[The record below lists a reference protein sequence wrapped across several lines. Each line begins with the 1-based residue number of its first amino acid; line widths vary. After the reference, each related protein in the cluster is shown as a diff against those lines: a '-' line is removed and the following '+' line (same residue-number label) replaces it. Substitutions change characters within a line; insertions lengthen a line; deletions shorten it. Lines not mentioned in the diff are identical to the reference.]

1 VNISIAGA
9 TSGTKDGLSVP
20 AGPALESAEAALRSS
35 RVSAPGVGADLPVSP
50 PLGTIAVP
58 APALSPEAAWRLE
71 KWELQSVAR
80 FLLPGE
86 RIRGC
91 CLHRIPGKNTV
102 DVYFTPSQNSAHYV
116 NLITCASVWNCPVCS
131 ARISERRRELLARA
145 VAAWE
150 LQGGTVVLTS
160 YTFSHRRSDALG
172 DTLPGFLA
180 AQSWMTGHRPYKR
193 VLEAFGIIGAIKALE
208 VTWGTHNGWH
218 PHAHVLLFLPS
229 GVDVAALEAV
239 LYLVWSAAAKRYGLT
254 MSREHGLK
262 VQATYGSVAE
272 YVAKWGHQPARR
284 PWATADEMTKG
295 HSKRAHRA
303 ELADAGYSP
312 FDLLRWLNDTGES
325 KAAEL
330 FRQYAAAFKRRRQLT
345 WSPGLAELLGVA
357 DEADKSDEELA
368 DEIRE
373 ESLLLA
379 QIGRE
384 GWRAVRLLN
393 QRGQLLE
400 VARSGDSAQLGAFVR
415 RLVAE
420 LDERDRL
427 HVERMAAI
435 RFDGGWGLDAEASGA

>member
-1 VNISIAGA
+1 
-9 TSGTKDGLSVP
+9 
-20 AGPALESAEAALRSS
+20 
-35 RVSAPGVGADLPVSP
+35 
-50 PLGTIAVP
+50 
-58 APALSPEAAWRLE
+58 LSPEAAWRLE

-91 CLHRIPGKNTV
+91 CLHLIPEKNTV
-102 DVYFTPSQNSAHYV
+102 DIYFTPSQNSSHYG

-131 ARISERRRELLARA
+131 ARISERRRELLAAA

-150 LQGGTVVLTS
+150 ARGGTVVLSS
-160 YTFSHRRSDALG
+160 YTFSHRRSDALS
-172 DTLPGFLA
+172 DTLPGFLD
-180 AQSWMTGHRPYKR
+180 AQRWMTGHRPYKR

-208 VTWGTHNGWH
+208 VTWGVHNGWH

-229 GVDVAALEAV
+229 GVDVVALEAA
-239 LYLVWSAAAKRYGLT
+239 LYLVWSAAAKRCGLT

-262 VQATYGSVAE
+262 VQGTYGSVAE
-272 YVAKWGHQPARR
+272 YVAKWGHQPVRR
-284 PWATADEMTKG
+284 PWATPDEMTKG

-303 ELADAGYSP
+303 ELAGSGYSP
-312 FDLLRWLNDTGES
+312 FDLLRWLIDTGES
-325 KAAEL
+325 QPTGL

-357 DEADKSDEELA
+357 DQADKSDEELA

-379 QIGRE
+379 QVGRE
-384 GWRAVRLLN
+384 GWRAVRLFN

-400 VARSGDSAQLGAFVR
+400 VARAGDAARLGAFVR

-427 HVERMAAI
+427 HLERMVAA
-435 RFDGGWGLDAEASGA
+435 RFDRGWGVRDEAPQA

>member
-1 VNISIAGA
+1 MPETPDVGR
-9 TSGTKDGLSVP
+9 GT
-20 AGPALESAEAALRSS
+20 EAAVGC
-35 RVSAPGVGADLPVSP
+35 VSAAGGAAARGGQDEAENPF
-50 PLGTIAVP
+50 LGTIAVP

-91 CLHRIPGKNTV
+91 CLHLIPEKNTV
-102 DVYFTPSQNSAHYV
+102 DIYFTPSQNSSHYG

-131 ARISERRRELLARA
+131 ARISERRRELLAAA
-145 VAAWE
+145 VEAWE
-150 LQGGTVVLTS
+150 AQGGTVVLSS
-160 YTFSHRRSDALG
+160 YTFSHRRSDALS
-172 DTLPGFLA
+172 DTLPGFLD
-180 AQSWMTGHRPYKR
+180 AQRWMTGHRPYKR

-208 VTWGTHNGWH
+208 VTWGSHNGWH
-218 PHAHVLLFLPS
+218 PHAHVLLFLPP
-229 GVDVAALEAV
+229 GVDVAALEAA
-239 LYLVWSAAAKRYGLT
+239 LYLVWSAAAKRCGLT

-284 PWATADEMTKG
+284 PWATPDEMTKG
-295 HSKRAHRA
+295 HSKRGHRA
-303 ELADAGYSP
+303 ELAGSGYSP
-312 FDLLRWLNDTGES
+312 FDLLRWLIDTGES
-325 KAAEL
+325 QPAGL

-357 DEADKSDEELA
+357 EQADKSDEELA

-379 QIGRE
+379 QVGRE

-427 HVERMAAI
+427 QLERMAAA
-435 RFDGGWGLDAEASGA
+435 RFARGWGFIEEVLGA

>member
-1 VNISIAGA
+1 
-9 TSGTKDGLSVP
+9 
-20 AGPALESAEAALRSS
+20 
-35 RVSAPGVGADLPVSP
+35 
-50 PLGTIAVP
+50 
-58 APALSPEAAWRLE
+58 
-71 KWELQSVAR
+71 
-80 FLLPGE
+80 
-86 RIRGC
+86 
-91 CLHRIPGKNTV
+91 
-102 DVYFTPSQNSAHYV
+102 
-116 NLITCASVWNCPVCS
+116 VCS

-150 LQGGTVVLTS
+150 ERGGTVALSS
-160 YTFSHRRSDALG
+160 YTFSHRRSDVLS

-180 AQSWMTGHRPYKR
+180 AQRWMTGHRPYKR
-193 VLEAFGIIGAIKALE
+193 LLELFGIVGVVRALE
-208 VTWGTHNGWH
+208 VTWGTNNGWH
-218 PHAHVLLFLPS
+218 PHAHVLLFLPP
-229 GVDVAALEAV
+229 GVDVVALEAA
-239 LYLVWSAAAKRYGLT
+239 LYLVWSAAAKRFGLT

-284 PWATADEMTKG
+284 PWATPDEMTKG
-295 HSKRAHRA
+295 HSKRAHRV
-303 ELADAGYSP
+303 ELAGSGYSP
-312 FDLLRWLNDTGES
+312 FDLLRWLIDTGES
-325 KAAEL
+325 KAADL

-345 WSPGLAELLGVA
+345 WSPALAALLGVA

-379 QIGRE
+379 QVGRE

-400 VARSGDSAQLGAFVR
+400 VARAGDAAQLGAFVR

-427 HVERMAAI
+427 QLDRIAAA
-435 RFDGGWGLDAEASGA
+435 RFARGWGVRDQVSGA

>member
-1 VNISIAGA
+1 MSEIGA
-9 TSGTKDGLSVP
+9 IWV
-20 AGPALESAEAALRSS
+20 GPEAAREGCVRPAVDAARGGLEE
-35 RVSAPGVGADLPVSP
+35 AEKPF
-50 PLGTIAVP
+50 LGTIAVP
-58 APALSPEAAWRLE
+58 AATLASEAAWRLE

-91 CLHRIPGKNTV
+91 CLHRIPGKETV
-102 DVYFTPSQNSAHYV
+102 DVYFTPSQNSAHYA

-150 LQGGTVVLTS
+150 EQGGTVVLAS
-160 YTFSHRRSDALG
+160 YTFSHRRSDALS

-180 AQSWMTGHRPYKR
+180 AQRWMTAHRSYKR
-193 VLEAFGIIGAIKALE
+193 VLAAFGIVGAIKALE
-208 VTWGTHNGWH
+208 VTWGVHNGWH
-218 PHAHVLLFLPS
+218 PHAHVLLFLPP
-229 GVDVAALEAV
+229 GVDVAALEAA
-239 LYLVWSAAAKRYGLT
+239 LYLLWAAAAKRCGLT

-284 PWATADEMTKG
+284 PWATPDEMTKG

-303 ELADAGYSP
+303 ELAGSGYSP
-312 FDLLRWLNDTGES
+312 FDLLRWLIDTGES
-325 KAAEL
+325 QSAGL

-357 DEADKSDEELA
+357 DQADKSDEELA

-379 QIGRE
+379 KISPE
-384 GWRAVRLLN
+384 GWRAVRRFN
-393 QRGQLLE
+393 QRGQVVEL
-400 VARSGDSAQLGAFVR
+400 ARSGDAAALGAFVR

-427 HVERMAAI
+427 QLEGAADA
-435 RFDGGWGLDAEASGA
+435 RFAAGWGVGPVRGRVM